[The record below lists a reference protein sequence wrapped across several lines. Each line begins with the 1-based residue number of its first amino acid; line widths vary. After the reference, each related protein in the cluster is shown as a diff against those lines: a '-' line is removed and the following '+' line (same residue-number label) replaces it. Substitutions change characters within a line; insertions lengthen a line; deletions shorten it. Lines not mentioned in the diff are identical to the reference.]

1 MSTKRLRPFEQRSTL
16 VTIALLPLYLLA
28 NPPGQPASDNYRS
41 PLSLIADSSGKT
53 LYISETTTNR
63 VAVFD
68 TRLNQVVGEISVG
81 ERPVGLALSG
91 DESILYVTSAMAEGA
106 VQVINIARAIV
117 LETIRVGH
125 TPVAVIPHLD
135 GKTLYVCNQFS
146 NSVGVVDLDEAAQ
159 VASIAVPREP
169 IAAALTE
176 SGGVLLVANHL
187 PAGPANTDHTASV
200 VSVIDTTTRTL
211 VKNIELPDGS
221 TNLEGIAISPDSQY
235 AYVTHILARYKFP
248 TTYLE
253 RGWVNTNAMTVIDVP
268 EQKYVNT
275 VLLDDAYRGAANPH
289 GIVCTADGVSIVIS
303 HAGTHELSVIDRAG
317 LHARL
322 RPVQTPRQFI
332 SASTST
338 SGRRFID
345 PSYDAEDIPN
355 DLTFMT
361 GIRRRLKL
369 AGNGPRGLTIIG
381 ATAYAAEYFTD
392 SLGIVDIGPDSD
404 HKTRSIPLAQT
415 SPMTTA
421 RKGEMLFHDASPSFQ
436 NWHSCASC
444 HSGNARACG
453 LNWDLLNDGMLN
465 AKNTKSLLLT
475 HQTPPTMATG
485 IRADAETAVQ
495 SGILYIQFAIPR
507 RAHTEALNAY
517 LKSLEPVASPYL
529 VNGAPSQAAQRGH
542 KLFQTADCIQ
552 CHSGPLYTDGLRHRV
567 GTETEE
573 EPRGRFDTPTLIE
586 AWRTAP
592 YLHDGRAT
600 TVRDVLTTFNP
611 NDKHGRVSTLTD
623 SEVTDLIEYV
633 LTR

>member
-1 MSTKRLRPFEQRSTL
+1 MDTKRCSPPKRRTAPIIT
-16 VTIALLPLYLLA
+16 ALLTLCSLA
-28 NPPGQPASDNYRS
+28 GHPSQAESGDYRS
-41 PLSLIADSSGKT
+41 PISLVAASDGKT
-53 LYISETTTNR
+53 LYIAETTANR
-63 VAVFD
+63 VGVFD
-68 TRLNQVVGEISVG
+68 TRLDRVVGEISVG
-81 ERPVGLALSG
+81 EHPIGLALSN
-91 DESILYVTSAMAEGA
+91 DESVLYVTSATPDGA
-106 VQVINIARAIV
+106 VQIVDILSERV
-117 LETIRVGH
+117 LETIAVGH
-125 TPVAVIPHLD
+125 TPVAVILHPD

-146 NSVGVVDLDEAAQ
+146 NSIGVVDLDEAAQ
-159 VASIAVPREP
+159 VATIAVPREP
-169 IAAALTE
+169 VATALTE
-176 SGGVLLVANHL
+176 DGGALLVANHL
-187 PAGPANTDHTASV
+187 PAGPANTDHTACV
-200 VSVIDTTTRTL
+200 VSVIDTVKRTL

-221 TNLEGIAISPDSQY
+221 TNLQGIAMSPNGRY

-268 EQKYVNT
+268 EQEYVNT
-275 VLLDDAYRGAANPH
+275 ALLDDAQRGAANPYH
-289 GIVCTADGVSIVIS
+289 VACTPDGAHIVIS

-322 RPVQTPRQFI
+322 LRARDARQFV

-338 SGRRFID
+338 SGRRFTD
-345 PSYDAEDIPN
+345 PAYAAEDVPN

-361 GIRRRLKL
+361 GIRRRVKL
-369 AGNGPRGLTIIG
+369 AGNGPRGLAVIG
-381 ATAYAAEYFTD
+381 TTAYAAEYFTD
-392 SLGIVDIGPDSD
+392 SIGIADIAPEGNRQA
-404 HKTRSIPLAQT
+404 RSIPLAE
-415 SPMTTA
+415 PRAMTET

-444 HSGNARACG
+444 HSGSARACG

-507 RAHTEALNAY
+507 RAHTEPLNAY
-517 LKSLEPVASPYL
+517 LKSLEPIPSPYL
-529 VNGAPSQAAQRGH
+529 INGGSSESARNGRKVFVKNGCS
-542 KLFQTADCIQ
+542 Q
-552 CHSGPLYTDGLRHRV
+552 CHCGPFYTDGLRHRV

-573 EPRGRFDTPTLIE
+573 EPRGRFDTPSLVE
-586 AWRTAP
+586 VWRTAP
-592 YLHDGRAT
+592 YLHDGRAV

-611 NDKHGRVSTLTD
+611 DDKHGRISAL
-623 SEVTDLIEYV
+623 SEDELSDLVEYV